1 MSVNCT
7 NLIKSGVVLD
17 CKSLSGMIGAGKDLI
32 LVNYEDFD
40 YDKTFADDNKC
51 SDVGAPN
58 EGGIENIYLKAN
70 AVQHLFEGTD
80 NSVKPT
86 VTAEQREN
94 GNSWYVHS
102 IAFISYSKKS
112 KDRYTLRDLGNSRVI
127 AITID
132 NSTKLFELFGAE
144 QGLKVGSIERNYTD
158 GEISNFY
165 SVTIATP
172 DVQIIRE
179 SGMGELAKQVNTA
192 PAEY

>member
-1 MSVNCT
+1 MAVNCT
-7 NLIKSGVVLD
+7 NLITSGVNLD
-17 CKSLSGMIGAGKDLI
+17 CKALSDMIGAGKDLI
-32 LVNYEDFD
+32 LVNYDDFD
-40 YDKTFADDNKC
+40 YAATFDASNKC
-51 SDVGAPN
+51 DVVGAPN
-58 EGGIENIYLKAN
+58 EGGIKEIILKDG

-102 IAFISYSKKS
+102 IAFVSYSKKS

-144 QGLKVGSIERNYTD
+144 QGLKVGAIERNYSD
-158 GEISNFY
+158 SEVSNFY

-172 DVQIIRE
+172 DVQVIRE
-179 SGMGELAKQVNTA
+179 SGMGELANSVRTA
-192 PAEY
+192 LGEY